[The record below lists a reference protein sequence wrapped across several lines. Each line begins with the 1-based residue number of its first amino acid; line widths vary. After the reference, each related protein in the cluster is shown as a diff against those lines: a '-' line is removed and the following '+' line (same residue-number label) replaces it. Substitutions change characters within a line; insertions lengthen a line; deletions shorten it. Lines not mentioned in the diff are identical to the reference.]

1 MIQGIQVIKRDNRVK
16 SFDFNRIQTAVEKAY
31 LDVYQHMSFTNIGNE
46 AKEMDEVF
54 KNIAVAIGKEGKLR
68 FTVEEI
74 QDIIIKVLKDIND
87 EVAKAYSDFRE
98 QRNIARD
105 SKMELIK
112 EVSGLLDNSN
122 VDVLKENS
130 NKQSQLASTQ
140 RDLIAGEVS
149 KYIAKTSMIPK
160 HLIEAHKR
168 GEIKI
173 HDLDYFLQPIYN
185 CELVNLKD
193 MLMNGTVINK
203 KRIRKPKSLRT
214 AMTLATQIAA
224 QVASCTYGGQTISLS
239 HLAPFVRISYE
250 KIKKKYDNM
259 NLPIDDIRK
268 EDLVLQELRDEIKD
282 SVQTFNYQVSTIMT
296 TNGQAPF
303 ISVCMYLNED
313 PEYVEETV
321 LLVEEFL
328 KQRIAGME
336 NEFGVIATQTFP
348 KLLYFLD
355 ENNTYP
361 GSKYFWLTELAAKCT
376 AIRMNPDYI
385 SVKKMKELVGYAF
398 PPMGCRAFLSPFWD
412 KEGNPIF
419 YGRGNLG
426 VCTINLPH
434 VALSSGGDLNKFWDL
449 LDERLELAREVG
461 ELRYNKLKGVKAS
474 VAPILWQHG
483 AIARLRHDQDIT
495 DAINER
501 GFTVTIGYS
510 GIYETVKYLTGKS
523 HTSEKGFKLAQ
534 QIMKHLRATCEI
546 YKEKQPHLRFA
557 LYGTP
562 QESTTGWFSER
573 LRQQFGD
580 IEDITTK
587 GWITNSYH
595 VDIREEIDAFN
606 KLNIESELQKYSTGG
621 AVSYIETTNMQK
633 NTDAIMQVI
642 QHIYETIIYAEINFE
657 SDVCGK
663 CGYTGVMDND
673 PETLNWVCPQCKND
687 DQMTLSVVRRTCG
700 YLGETEWTDGRKLDI
715 LNRVKHL

>member
-510 GIYETVKYLTGKS
+510 GIYETVKYLTGES